1 MRRGLLGGTFDPP
14 HLGHLM
20 LAEVARRKLCLD
32 EVTFIPT
39 GQPWVKAS
47 MPVSPAKSRLE
58 MVALAIADRPYYS
71 VSEIEVKRPGPSY
84 TWQTLEELRQQ
95 NPGDELYFILGWDN
109 LSSLPSWHQPGRI
122 VQAACLVAAPRMGS
136 PRPDLH
142 DLDAMVPG
150 LAARTVIL
158 TEPEIDISATAI
170 RERVKLGLPIGHLV
184 TAPVVEYIARNGLYR
199 D

>member
-14 HLGHLM
+14 HIGHLL
-20 LAEVARRKLCLD
+20 LAEEARRKLCLD
-32 EVTFIPT
+32 EVVFIPA

-47 MPVSPAKSRLE
+47 MPVSPSADRLE
-58 MVALAIADRPYYS
+58 MVALATADNPCYS
-71 VSEIEVKRPGPSY
+71 VNDIEVKRPGPSY
-84 TWQTLEELRQQ
+84 TWQTLEELRCQY
-95 NPGDELYFILGWDN
+95 PGDELYFILGWDN
-109 LSSLPSWHQPGRI
+109 LCSLPSWHRPGRI
-122 VQAACLVAAPRMGS
+122 VQAACLVAAPRIGS

-184 TAPVVEYIARNGLYR
+184 PQPVVEYIASHGLYR
-199 D
+199 G